1 MQQIA
6 ESFVAARAGR
16 RSLVEYPGS
25 LPQTLDEAYAIQLEA
40 IGLQGRAVKGWK
52 VARLPPDIAD
62 KWGAGRIAG
71 PVFDLWE
78 ADAGEPIV
86 PVFEGGY
93 AAAEAELQL
102 QIRAIPESK
111 IPELEDAI
119 EAIGTV
125 AIGIEAA
132 GSPYAGINSHGP
144 AVTVSDFGN
153 NAGLVLGPPIARPFD
168 RKVSSLLNGKP
179 AGEAVAA
186 EPFEAACFLFGLA
199 ARYGLPLSP
208 GQWISAGAI
217 TGAHPVGP
225 GDRFEA
231 RFGDGLAV
239 ACRFAAADLR

>member
-1 MQQIA
+1 LRRIA
-6 ESFVAARAGR
+6 ESFVAARAER
-16 RSLVEYPGS
+16 RSLAEYPGPF
-25 LPQTLDEAYAIQLEA
+25 PQTLDEAYAIQLEA
-40 IGLQGRAVKGWK
+40 IGLLGRPIKGWK
-52 VARLPPDIAD
+52 VARLPPDIAG
-62 KWGAGRIAG
+62 KWGVDRIAG

-78 ADAGEPIV
+78 ADGGEPIV

-102 QIRAIPESK
+102 QIQAIPECK
-111 IPELEDAI
+111 APELEDAI
-119 EAIGTV
+119 QSIGTV

-132 GSPYAGINSHGP
+132 GSPYAGINAHGP

-153 NAGLVLGPPIARPFD
+153 NAGLVLGPLIAQPFD

-186 EPFEAACFLFGLA
+186 EPFEAARFLFDLGT
-199 ARYGLPLSP
+199 RYGLPIFP

-217 TGAHPVGP
+217 TGAHGVRP

-231 RFGDGLAV
+231 RFGHELAV
-239 ACRFAAADLR
+239 ACRFAAEAAR